1 MTARSEELYGQALY
15 HMDKWELDK
24 AEEILRQLLEE
35 DPQHAPAMNKL
46 GVIFARR
53 KDLRQAEIC
62 FNEALAMDP
71 TLASAHSNLGNIYAE
86 RGWHDRAKAAYEQ
99 ALLLDPDNPTATHN
113 LGVLYR
119 RTGDIAKGVSLIKQA
134 SRAERRR
141 LRSEVRSNPETK
153 KVVQAGWVII
163 AIIFF
168 IILYF
173 LNR

>member
-1 MTARSEELYGQALY
+1 M
-15 HMDKWELDK
+15 
-24 AEEILRQLLEE
+24 
-35 DPQHAPAMNKL
+35 
-46 GVIFARR
+46 IFARR

-119 RTGDIAKGVSLIKQA
+119 KTGDIAKGVSLIKQA
-134 SRAERRR
+134 SR
-141 LRSEVRSNPETK
+141 
-153 KVVQAGWVII
+153 
-163 AIIFF
+163 
-168 IILYF
+168 
-173 LNR
+173 